1 MKLAALALVAAAC
14 GDNLRPPPDALI
26 VVPDA
31 AGMPDLT
38 LIAAQ
43 MNGTVTV
50 TDTDFAAGACELVEG
65 CIGDI
70 GTRRLLRFDTV
81 TANLGTADLDLG
93 QVPPP
98 GVSAGIFV
106 WSPCHMHHHVM
117 GFADYELSD
126 ASGAVATTGHK
137 QGFCIEDDEQILQE
151 GPSHGFNCNV
161 QGITRGWADSYGKGL
176 PCQWVDIT
184 DVVPGTYTL
193 TVTVDASGILPDSNP
208 DDNSWSTS
216 VTF

>member
-1 MKLAALALVAAAC
+1 MKLAVLALVAAAC
-14 GDNLRPPPDALI
+14 GDNSRPPIDA

-31 AGMPDLT
+31 PGMPDLT
-38 LIAAQ
+38 LVAAQ
-43 MNGTVTV
+43 MDGTVAI
-50 TDTDFAAGACELVEG
+50 TDTDFTADACELVEG

-126 ASGAVATTGHK
+126 ATGAVTTTGHK
-137 QGFCIEDDEQILQE
+137 QGFCIEDDEQIQQD
-151 GPSHGFNCNV
+151 GPSHGFNCNL

-184 DVVPGTYTL
+184 DVAPGTYTL

-208 DDNSWSTS
+208 DDNSWTTS

>member
-1 MKLAALALVAAAC
+1 VKLVALALVAAAC
-14 GDNLRPPPDALI
+14 GDNLRPRVDAISVEPDA
-26 VVPDA
+26 P
-31 AGMPDLT
+31 AGLPDLT
-38 LIAAQ
+38 LVAAQ
-43 MNGTVTV
+43 MDGTVTI
-50 TDTDFAAGACELVEG
+50 TDTDFTADACELVEG
-65 CIGDI
+65 CIGDM

-81 TANLGTADLDLG
+81 TANIGTADLVLG
-93 QVPPP
+93 PVPPP

-117 GFADYELSD
+117 GYADYELSD
-126 ASGAVATTGHK
+126 GNGIVATGHK
-137 QGFCIEDDEQILQE
+137 QGFCIEDDEQILQD

-193 TVTVDASGILPDSNP
+193 TVTVDATGILLDSNP
-208 DDNSWSTS
+208 DDNSWTTS